1 VKVRVPESDLSTAA
15 DGGRSLLLQTIQSIS
30 RGQFDA
36 LDTLYALTG
45 GEEIAPEV
53 AELAESIGLI
63 LVKLEARDFHIEM
76 AAESEL
82 RLKELNELKD
92 KHLGIAAHDLRN
104 PLSSIRGMSQ
114 MLVEMELDENTR
126 TSFLQSI
133 YRVSNQ
139 MLTLVD
145 NLLDVAVIESG
156 KFDLKFTEDNISRL
170 TGERVELMAM
180 NAERKEIRLIADL
193 QEVTNSLFDADRM
206 RQVVDNLLSNAI
218 KFSPSGSVVNVA
230 CGQAGRILDITVTD
244 QGLGIPSQDM
254 DRLFGTFE
262 KLGVQPTGGE
272 KSTGLGLSIVKS
284 IVDAHGGEIEVDS
297 EVGRGTTFIIH
308 LPVEPAN

>member
-1 VKVRVPESDLSTAA
+1 VKAWVPESDSTAA
-15 DGGRSLLLQTIQSIS
+15 DGGKSLLLQTIQRIA

-36 LDTLYALTG
+36 LDTLYSLTG
-45 GEEIAPEV
+45 GEGIAPEV

-76 AAESEL
+76 AAKSEQ

-92 KHLGIAAHDLRN
+92 QHLGIAAHDLRN
-104 PLSSIRGMSQ
+104 PLASIRGMSQ
-114 MLVEMELDENTR
+114 MLVEMELDKNTQ

-133 YRVSNQ
+133 YRVSDQ

-156 KFDLKFTEDNISRL
+156 RFDLKITEENVSRL
-170 TGERVELMAM
+170 VGERIELIAK
-180 NAERKEIRLIADL
+180 NAERKEIGLIADL
-193 QEVTNSLFDADRM
+193 QEVTDSLFDVDRM

-218 KFSPSGSVVNVA
+218 KFSPSGSVVNVT
-230 CGQAGRILDITVTD
+230 CGQAGRVLDITVTD
-244 QGLGIPSQDM
+244 QGPGILSEDL
-254 DRLFGTFE
+254 DRLFDSFE
-262 KLGVQPTGGE
+262 KLSAQPTGGE

-284 IVDAHGGEIEVDS
+284 IVDAHGGEIDVDS
-297 EVGRGTTFIIH
+297 EVGRGTTFIVR
-308 LPVEPAN
+308 LPVEPSN

>member
-1 VKVRVPESDLSTAA
+1 M
-15 DGGRSLLLQTIQSIS
+15 LQTIQRIA

-36 LDTLYALTG
+36 LDTVYSLTG
-45 GEEIAPEV
+45 EEGIAPEV

-76 AAESEL
+76 AAEAEQ

-92 KHLGIAAHDLRN
+92 QHLGIAAHDLRN

-114 MLVEMELDENTR
+114 MLVEMELDKNTQS
-126 TSFLQSI
+126 SFLQSI
-133 YRVSNQ
+133 YRVSDQ

-156 KFDLKFTEDNISRL
+156 RFDLKITEENISRL
-170 TGERVELMAM
+170 VGERVELMAK

-193 QEVTNSLFDADRM
+193 QEVTDSLFDADRM

-230 CGQAGRILDITVTD
+230 CGQTNRGLTVTVTD
-244 QGLGIPSQDM
+244 QGLGIPSDDI
-254 DRLFGTFE
+254 DRLFSTFE

>member
-1 VKVRVPESDLSTAA
+1 
-15 DGGRSLLLQTIQSIS
+15 
-30 RGQFDA
+30 
-36 LDTLYALTG
+36 LYALTG
-45 GEEIAPEV
+45 EEGIDPEV

-76 AAESEL
+76 AAEAEQ

-92 KHLGIAAHDLRN
+92 QHLGIAAHDLRN

-114 MLVEMELDENTR
+114 MLVEMELDKNTQ

-133 YRVSNQ
+133 YRVSEQ
-139 MLTLVD
+139 MLILVD

-156 KFDLKFTEDNISRL
+156 RFELKITEENISGL
-170 TGERVELMAM
+170 VGERIELMAK
-180 NAERKEIRLIADL
+180 NAERKEIKLIADL
-193 QEVTNSLFDADRM
+193 QEVTDSLFDADRM

-230 CGQAGRILDITVTD
+230 CGQADRILDITVTD
-244 QGLGIPSQDM
+244 QGPGIPSEDL
-254 DRLFGTFE
+254 DRLFDTFE
-262 KLGVQPTGGE
+262 KLSAQPTGGE

-297 EVGRGTTFIIH
+297 EVGRGTTFIVH
-308 LPVEPAN
+308 LPVESAN

>member
-1 VKVRVPESDLSTAA
+1 
-15 DGGRSLLLQTIQSIS
+15 LLQTIQSIS

-36 LDTLYALTG
+36 LDTLYSLTG
-45 GEEIAPEV
+45 EEGIAPEV

-76 AAESEL
+76 AAEAEQ

-92 KHLGIAAHDLRN
+92 QHLGIAAHDLRN

-114 MLVEMELDENTR
+114 MLVEMELDENTQ

-133 YRVSNQ
+133 YRVSDQ

-156 KFDLKFTEDNISRL
+156 KFDLKITEENISRL
-170 TGERVELMAM
+170 VGERIELMAK

-193 QEVTNSLFDADRM
+193 QEVTDSLFDADRM

-230 CGQAGRILDITVTD
+230 CGQADRNLDITVTD
-244 QGLGIPSQDM
+244 QGPGIPSEDL
-254 DRLFGTFE
+254 DRLFDSFE
-262 KLGVQPTGGE
+262 KLSAQPTGGE

-297 EVGRGTTFIIH
+297 EVGKGTTFIVH
-308 LPVEPAN
+308 LPVESAN

>member
-1 VKVRVPESDLSTAA
+1 
-15 DGGRSLLLQTIQSIS
+15 LLQTIQSIA

-36 LDTLYALTG
+36 LDTLYSLTG
-45 GEEIAPEV
+45 EEGIAPEV

-76 AAESEL
+76 AAEAEQ
-82 RLKELNELKD
+82 RLTELNELKD
-92 KHLGIAAHDLRN
+92 QHLGIAAHDLRN

-114 MLVEMELDENTR
+114 MLVEMELDENTQ

-133 YRVSNQ
+133 YRVSDQ

-156 KFDLKFTEDNISRL
+156 RFDLKITEENISSL
-170 TGERVELMAM
+170 VGERIELMAK

-193 QEVTNSLFDADRM
+193 QKVTDSLFDADRM

-244 QGLGIPSQDM
+244 QGPGIPSEDL
-254 DRLFGTFE
+254 DRLFDSFE
-262 KLGVQPTGGE
+262 KLSAQPTGGE

-297 EVGRGTTFIIH
+297 EVGRGTTFIVH
-308 LPVEPAN
+308 LPVESAN

>member
-1 VKVRVPESDLSTAA
+1 VKARVPESGSSTAA
-15 DGGRSLLLQTIQSIS
+15 DGGRSLLLQTIQSIA

-36 LDTLYALTG
+36 LDTLYSLTG
-45 GEEIAPEV
+45 EEGISPEV

-63 LVKLEARDFHIEM
+63 LVRLEARDFHIEM
-76 AAESEL
+76 AAEAEQ
-82 RLKELNELKD
+82 RLTELNELKD
-92 KHLGIAAHDLRN
+92 QHLGIAAHDLRN

-114 MLVEMELDENTR
+114 MLVEMELDENTQ

-133 YRVSNQ
+133 YRVSDQ

-156 KFDLKFTEDNISRL
+156 RFDLKITEENISSL
-170 TGERVELMAM
+170 VGERIELMAK

-193 QEVTNSLFDADRM
+193 QKVTDSLFDADRM

-244 QGLGIPSQDM
+244 QGPGIPSEDL
-254 DRLFGTFE
+254 DRLFDSFE
-262 KLGVQPTGGE
+262 KLSAQPTGGE

-297 EVGRGTTFIIH
+297 EVGRGTTFIVH
-308 LPVEPAN
+308 LPVESAN

>member
-1 VKVRVPESDLSTAA
+1 MKARVPESASSTTA
-15 DGGRSLLLQTIQSIS
+15 DGGRSLLLQTIQNIS

-36 LDTLYALTG
+36 LDTLYTLTG
-45 GEEIAPEV
+45 EEGIAPEV

-76 AAESEL
+76 AAEAEQ

-114 MLVEMELDENTR
+114 MLVEMELDENTQ

-133 YRVSNQ
+133 NRVSNQ

-156 KFDLKFTEDNISRL
+156 KFDLKLSEGNISRL
-170 TGERVELMAM
+170 TAERIELMAV
-180 NAERKEIRLIADL
+180 NAERKEIRLNADL

-230 CGQAGRILDITVTD
+230 CGQADHILDITVTD
-244 QGLGIPSQDM
+244 QGLGIPSKDI

-262 KLGVQPTGGE
+262 KLGAQPTGGE

>member
-1 VKVRVPESDLSTAA
+1 M
-15 DGGRSLLLQTIQSIS
+15 LQTIQSIS

-45 GEEIAPEV
+45 EEGIAPEV

-76 AAESEL
+76 AAEAEH

-92 KHLGIAAHDLRN
+92 QHLGIAAHDLRN

-114 MLVEMELDENTR
+114 MLVEMELDKNTR
-126 TSFLQSI
+126 ASFLQSI
-133 YRVSNQ
+133 YSVSDQ

-156 KFDLKFTEDNISRL
+156 RFDLKITEENISKL
-170 TGERVELMAM
+170 VGERIELMAK
-180 NAERKEIRLIADL
+180 NAERKEIRLITDL
-193 QEVTNSLFDADRM
+193 QEVTDSLFDAGRM

-218 KFSPSGSVVNVA
+218 KFSPSGSVVNVT

-244 QGLGIPSQDM
+244 QGPGIPSEDL
-254 DRLFGTFE
+254 DRLFDTFE
-262 KLGVQPTGGE
+262 KLSAQPTGGE

-297 EVGRGTTFIIH
+297 EVGKGATFKIH

>member
-1 VKVRVPESDLSTAA
+1 
-15 DGGRSLLLQTIQSIS
+15 LLQTIQSIS

-36 LDTLYALTG
+36 LDTLYSLTG
-45 GEEIAPEV
+45 EEGIDPEV

-76 AAESEL
+76 ATEAER
-82 RLKELNELKD
+82 RLTELNELKD
-92 KHLGIAAHDLRN
+92 QHLGIAAHDLRN

-114 MLVEMELDENTR
+114 MLVEMELDKNTQS
-126 TSFLQSI
+126 SFLQSI
-133 YRVSNQ
+133 YRVSDQ

-156 KFDLKFTEDNISRL
+156 RFDLKITEENISRL
-170 TGERVELMAM
+170 VGERVELMAK

-193 QEVTNSLFDADRM
+193 QEVTDSLFDADRM

-218 KFSPSGSVVNVA
+218 KFSPSGSVVNVT

-244 QGLGIPSQDM
+244 QGPGIPSEDL
-254 DRLFGTFE
+254 DRLFDTFE
-262 KLGVQPTGGE
+262 KLSAQPTGGE

-297 EVGRGTTFIIH
+297 EVGKGTTFIVH
-308 LPVEPAN
+308 LPVESAN

>member
-1 VKVRVPESDLSTAA
+1 M
-15 DGGRSLLLQTIQSIS
+15 LQTIQSIS

-36 LDTLYALTG
+36 LDTLYSLTG
-45 GEEIAPEV
+45 EEGISPEV

-63 LVKLEARDFHIEM
+63 LVRLEARDFHIEM
-76 AAESEL
+76 AAEVEQ

-92 KHLGIAAHDLRN
+92 QHLGIAAHDLRN

-114 MLVEMELDENTR
+114 MLVEMELDENTQ

-133 YRVSNQ
+133 YRVSDQ

-156 KFDLKFTEDNISRL
+156 KFDLKITEENISRL
-170 TGERVELMAM
+170 VGERIELMAK
-180 NAERKEIRLIADL
+180 NAEKKEIRLIADL
-193 QEVTNSLFDADRM
+193 QEVADSLFDADRM

-218 KFSPSGSVVNVA
+218 KFSPSGTVVNVT

-244 QGLGIPSQDM
+244 QGPGIPSEDL
-254 DRLFGTFE
+254 DRLFDSFE
-262 KLGVQPTGGE
+262 KLSAQPTGGE

-297 EVGRGTTFIIH
+297 EVGRGTTFIVH
-308 LPVEPAN
+308 LPVESAN

>member
-1 VKVRVPESDLSTAA
+1 MKARVPESGSSTAA

-36 LDTLYALTG
+36 LDTLYSLTG
-45 GEEIAPEV
+45 EEGVAPEV

-76 AAESEL
+76 AAEAEQ

-114 MLVEMELDENTR
+114 MLVEMELDKNTQS
-126 TSFLQSI
+126 SFLQSI
-133 YRVSNQ
+133 YRVSDQ

-156 KFDLKFTEDNISRL
+156 RFDLKITEDNISKL
-170 TGERVELMAM
+170 VGERVELMAK

-193 QEVTNSLFDADRM
+193 QEVTDSLFDADRM

-218 KFSPSGSVVNVA
+218 KFSPSGSVVNVT

-244 QGLGIPSQDM
+244 QGPGIPSEDL
-254 DRLFGTFE
+254 DRLFDTFE
-262 KLGVQPTGGE
+262 KLSAQPTGGE

-284 IVDAHGGEIEVDS
+284 IVDAHGGKIEVDS
-297 EVGRGTTFIIH
+297 EVGKGTTFIIH

>member
-1 VKVRVPESDLSTAA
+1 M
-15 DGGRSLLLQTIQSIS
+15 LQTIQSIS

-36 LDTLYALTG
+36 LDTLYSLTG
-45 GEEIAPEV
+45 KEGIAPEV

-76 AAESEL
+76 AAEAEQ

-92 KHLGIAAHDLRN
+92 QHLGIAAHDLRN

-114 MLVEMELDENTR
+114 MLVEMELDENTQ

-133 YRVSNQ
+133 YRVSDQ

-156 KFDLKFTEDNISRL
+156 RFDLKITEENISRL
-170 TGERVELMAM
+170 VGERIELMAK

-193 QEVTNSLFDADRM
+193 QEVTDSLFDADRM

-218 KFSPSGSVVNVA
+218 KFSPSGTVVNVT

-244 QGLGIPSQDM
+244 QGPGIPSEDL
-254 DRLFGTFE
+254 DRLFDSFE
-262 KLGVQPTGGE
+262 KLSAQPTGGE

-297 EVGRGTTFIIH
+297 EVGRGTTFIVH
-308 LPVEPAN
+308 LPMESAN

>member
-1 VKVRVPESDLSTAA
+1 M
-15 DGGRSLLLQTIQSIS
+15 LQTIQSIA

-36 LDTLYALTG
+36 LDTLYSLTG
-45 GEEIAPEV
+45 EEGIAPEV

-76 AAESEL
+76 AAEAEQ
-82 RLKELNELKD
+82 RLTELNELKD
-92 KHLGIAAHDLRN
+92 QHLGIAAHDLRN

-114 MLVEMELDENTR
+114 MLVEMELDENTQ

-133 YRVSNQ
+133 YRVSDQ

-156 KFDLKFTEDNISRL
+156 RFDLKITEENISSL
-170 TGERVELMAM
+170 VGERIELMAK

-193 QEVTNSLFDADRM
+193 QKVTDSLFDADRM

-244 QGLGIPSQDM
+244 QGPGIPSEDL
-254 DRLFGTFE
+254 DRLFDTFE
-262 KLGVQPTGGE
+262 KLSAQPTGGE

-297 EVGRGTTFIIH
+297 EVGRGTTFIVH
-308 LPVEPAN
+308 LPVESAN

>member
-1 VKVRVPESDLSTAA
+1 M
-15 DGGRSLLLQTIQSIS
+15 LQTIQSIS

-36 LDTLYALTG
+36 LDTLYSLTG
-45 GEEIAPEV
+45 EEGIAPEV

-76 AAESEL
+76 AAEAEQ

-92 KHLGIAAHDLRN
+92 QHLGIAAHDLRN

-114 MLVEMELDENTR
+114 MLVEMELDKKTQ

-133 YRVSNQ
+133 YRVSDQ

-156 KFDLKFTEDNISRL
+156 RFDLKITEDNISKL
-170 TGERVELMAM
+170 VGERVELMAK

-193 QEVTNSLFDADRM
+193 QEVTDSLFDADRM

-218 KFSPSGSVVNVA
+218 KFSPSGSVVNVT
-230 CGQAGRILDITVTD
+230 CGQAGRVLDITVTD
-244 QGLGIPSQDM
+244 QGPGIPSEDL
-254 DRLFGTFE
+254 DRLFDSFE
-262 KLGVQPTGGE
+262 KLSAQPTGGE

-284 IVDAHGGEIEVDS
+284 IVDAHGGEIDVDS
-297 EVGRGTTFIIH
+297 EVGKGTTFIVR
-308 LPVEPAN
+308 LPVEPSN

>member
-1 VKVRVPESDLSTAA
+1 
-15 DGGRSLLLQTIQSIS
+15 LLQTIQSIA

-36 LDTLYALTG
+36 LDTLYSLTG
-45 GEEIAPEV
+45 EEGIAPEV

-76 AAESEL
+76 AAEAEQ

-92 KHLGIAAHDLRN
+92 QHLGIAAHDLRN

-114 MLVEMELDENTR
+114 MLVEMELDENTQ

-133 YRVSNQ
+133 YRVSDQ

-156 KFDLKFTEDNISRL
+156 RFDLKITEENISSL
-170 TGERVELMAM
+170 VGERIELMAK

-193 QEVTNSLFDADRM
+193 QKVTDSLFDADRM

-244 QGLGIPSQDM
+244 QGPGIPSEDL
-254 DRLFGTFE
+254 DRLFDSFE
-262 KLGVQPTGGE
+262 KLSAQPTGGE

-297 EVGRGTTFIIH
+297 EVGRGTTFIVH
-308 LPVEPAN
+308 LPVESAN

>member
-1 VKVRVPESDLSTAA
+1 VKARVPESGSSTAA
-15 DGGRSLLLQTIQSIS
+15 DGGRSLLLQTIQSIA

-36 LDTLYALTG
+36 LDTLYSLTG
-45 GEEIAPEV
+45 EEGIAPEV

-76 AAESEL
+76 AAEAEQ

-92 KHLGIAAHDLRN
+92 QHLGIAAHDLRN

-114 MLVEMELDENTR
+114 MLVEMELDENTQ

-133 YRVSNQ
+133 YRVSDQ

-156 KFDLKFTEDNISRL
+156 RFDLKITEENISSL
-170 TGERVELMAM
+170 VGERIELMAK

-193 QEVTNSLFDADRM
+193 QKVTDSLFDADRM

-244 QGLGIPSQDM
+244 QGPGIPSEDL
-254 DRLFGTFE
+254 DRLFDSFE
-262 KLGVQPTGGE
+262 KLSAQPTGGE

-297 EVGRGTTFIIH
+297 EVGRGTTFIVH
-308 LPVEPAN
+308 LPVESAN